1 MRRSSF
7 VVALVLLLSAF
18 ASASWAQ
25 SSRAT
30 RFVDGQM
37 LVKFKAGAAASAK
50 ADAHRRGGGTP
61 LKEIARTG
69 VQLVSVPAGTEASA
83 IARYRSNPNVLFAE
97 PNYIRSI
104 PAGERTAAGTPA
116 APVVPGDHD
125 FAEQWGLH
133 NTGQQFLCLPL
144 IFGDLCFYVG
154 TQDADIDAPEA
165 WATSTG
171 SPGVTVA
178 IIDSG
183 VDYTHPDLAPNYA
196 GGQDFING
204 DLDPMDDQGHGTHVA
219 GIIAAAMNN
228 PTGDPAAPEGVVG
241 VAPNARILAYK
252 VCAADGS
259 CSDFAIEQAIA
270 QAVADHARVINMSFG
285 GPDYSQS
292 MDEALQAAWAAGL
305 VLVAAAGNN
314 GTTDLGYPAALP
326 NVVSVGAF
334 DEDDNRAS
342 FSTYGNW
349 VDIAAPGNVIM
360 SSYPMA
366 QCAVTANPGDTGCY
380 TWLSGTSMASP
391 FVAGAAALVWSRGD
405 VASNQQVVD
414 ILLGSADPV
423 GVSGAR
429 LDSWTIHGGLNVAN
443 ALAYVGTNLPPVAD
457 AGPDQDL
464 TDSNFDG
471 VELVDLDGS
480 GSHDPDGTIDR
491 YQWQEGEAM
500 VATGAAASAWFTAG
514 THTLT
519 LTVTDNA
526 GAIGTDSMV
535 ITVTTPNRPPIVSDR
550 GATAVAGTP
559 VPIALGATDFETCE
573 LTFSVVQAPGSGAL
587 GAMQDLPCLAG
598 SPNGDSATIAYTPA
612 SAGTYTFTYKA
623 NDGHDDSNIGTVTIV
638 VTEPNRPPTASNAS
652 ASTVVGVPVTITL
665 GAADIETCE
674 LAFSVVQA
682 PASGTLGAIQNQPCG
697 AGSPN
702 IDTASVTYTPA
713 SAGTHTFTYKA
724 NDGTDD
730 SNIGTVTVAV
740 AVPNSPPTAADIS
753 ASTVA
758 GTPLTITLGATDAE
772 SCELTFSIVQAPGS
786 GALGD
791 LQNQSCAAGSPDSD
805 TARIVYGPGSTAG
818 TFTFTYRVNDGS
830 ADSNIA
836 TVTIVVTAPPPPP
849 PPPVL
854 AVTGISPNVVSQNVG
869 TRSFLITGTA
879 FAAGARVAFVNGT
892 AGQTPRVVSVTRNS
906 STQLTATVEIRAG
919 GPKKNRSWDVQV
931 TNPDG
936 TTAVGAHL
944 LTITP

>member
-1 MRRSSF
+1 MRRSRF
-7 VVALVLLLSAF
+7 VVAVVLLVFAF
-18 ASASWAQ
+18 ASPSWAQ
-25 SSRAT
+25 SSKAT

-37 LVKFKAGAAASAK
+37 LVKFKPGAAASAK
-50 ADAHRRGGGTP
+50 ADAHRRGGGKP

-69 VQLVSVPAGTEASA
+69 VQLVSLPPGTEASA
-83 IARYRSNPNVLFAE
+83 IARYRNNPNVLFAE

-104 PAGERTAAGTPA
+104 PAGARTTAGAPA
-116 APVVPGDHD
+116 APVMPGDHN
-125 FAEQWGLH
+125 FHEQWGLH
-133 NTGQQFLCLPL
+133 NTGQQFLCLPW

-154 TQDADIDAPEA
+154 TPDADIDAPEA

-171 SPGVTVA
+171 SPTVTVA

-183 VDYTHPDLAPNYA
+183 VDYTHPDIAPNYA

-228 PTGDPAAPEGVVG
+228 PTGDPAAAEGVVG

-314 GTTDLGYPAALP
+314 GTTDLTYPAALP

-342 FSTYGNW
+342 FSTFGDW

-366 QCAVTANPGDTGCY
+366 QCAVTTDPGDTGCY

-405 VASNQQVVD
+405 VTSNQQVVD
-414 ILLGSADPV
+414 ILLASADPA
-423 GVSGAR
+423 GVASAP
-429 LDSWTIHGGLNVAN
+429 LNSWTVHGGLNVAN
-443 ALAYVGTNLPPVAD
+443 ALAYAVTNLPPVAN

-464 TDSNFDG
+464 TDSGFDG
-471 VELVDLDGS
+471 VELVNLDGS
-480 GSHDPDGTIDR
+480 GSRDPDGTIDR
-491 YQWQEGEAM
+491 YEWQEGDTS
-500 VATGAAASAWFTAG
+500 VASGATTSAWLTAG

-519 LTVTDNA
+519 LTVTDAA
-526 GAIGTDSMV
+526 GAIGTDSVM
-535 ITVTTPNRPPIVSDR
+535 ITITTPNRPPIVSDT
-550 GATAVAGTP
+550 GATGIVGTP
-559 VPIALGATDFETCE
+559 VPIALGATDIETCE
-573 LTFSVVQAPGSGAL
+573 LTFSVVQAPGSGTL

-598 SPNGDSATIAYTPA
+598 SPNGDSAQITYTPG

-623 NDGHDDSNIGTVTIV
+623 NDGNDDSNIGTVTV
-638 VTEPNRPPTASNAS
+638 TVTEPNRPPTASNAS
-652 ASTVVGVPVTITL
+652 ASTVVGAPVTITL

-674 LAFSVVQA
+674 LTFSVVQA
-682 PASGTLGAIQNQPCG
+682 PASGLLGAIQNQPCG
-697 AGSPN
+697 AGNPN
-702 IDTASVTYTPA
+702 IDTASITYTPG
-713 SAGTHTFTYKA
+713 SAGTYTFTYKA
-724 NDGTDD
+724 NDGT
-730 SNIGTVTVAV
+730 
-740 AVPNSPPTAADIS
+740 
-753 ASTVA
+753 
-758 GTPLTITLGATDAE
+758 
-772 SCELTFSIVQAPGS
+772 
-786 GALGD
+786 
-791 LQNQSCAAGSPDSD
+791 
-805 TARIVYGPGSTAG
+805 
-818 TFTFTYRVNDGS
+818 

-836 TVTIVVTAPPPPP
+836 TVTIAVAAPPPPP
-849 PPPVL
+849 PATL
-854 AVTGISPNVVSQNVG
+854 TVTGISPNVVSQNVG
-869 TRSFLITGTA
+869 TRNFVITGTA
-879 FAAGARVAFVNGT
+879 FATGARVSFINGT
-892 AGQTPRVVSVTRNS
+892 GGQTPRVVNVTRDS
-906 STQLTATVEIRAG
+906 STQLTATVQIRAG
-919 GPKKNRSWDVQV
+919 GPRKNRLWDVQV

-936 TTAVGAHL
+936 TTAVGARL